1 MKDYNLWVCGLTCG
15 VAITSLITGDYETA
29 GASSFLAAVTFFSW
43 RTFKW

>member
-15 VAITSLITGDYETA
+15 VAITSLITDDYESA
-29 GASSFLAAVTFFSW
+29 GFCSLFAMLTFFSW